1 MNIKIV
7 PIIQVEELLELYKTK
22 NIVIVDASNGKNA
35 KENYDKKHLDTAQF
49 IDLNTQLA
57 TIPDNFADGEDILYH
72 QLKNLLK
79 LYNNLE

>member
-35 KENYDKKHLDTAQF
+35 
-49 IDLNTQLA
+49 
-57 TIPDNFADGEDILYH
+57 
-72 QLKNLLK
+72 
-79 LYNNLE
+79 